1 MKFVVDAQLPPSL
14 AEWLTTQGH
23 GADHVSTLLAL
34 DAADD
39 DIWRLARLEHRT
51 IVTKDR
57 DFALWASDRRD
68 GPQVV
73 WLRIG
78 NATTRSLLSWL
89 TPRWPAIQDRLN
101 EGIHL
106 IEVRA

>member
-14 AEWLTTQGH
+14 ADGLKTQGFD
-23 GADHVSTLLAL
+23 ADHVSTLLAL
-34 DAADD
+34 DASDD
-39 DIWRLARLEHRT
+39 DIWRLARTERRI

-78 NATTRSLLSWL
+78 NATTHSLLTWL
-89 TPRWPAIQDRLN
+89 TPKWPLIQDRLN
-101 EGIHL
+101 ESIHL

>member
-14 AEWLTTQGH
+14 ADWLKTQGH
-23 GADHVSTLLAL
+23 DADHVSILLSL
-34 DAADD
+34 DASDD
-39 DIWRLARLEHRT
+39 DIWRLARMEHRI

-57 DFALWASDRRD
+57 DFALWASDRRE

-78 NATTRSLLSWL
+78 NATTPSLLTWL
-89 TPRWPAIQDRLN
+89 TPKWPLIQDRLN
-101 EGIHL
+101 EDVHL

>member
-14 AEWLTTQGH
+14 ADWLKTQGFD
-23 GADHVSTLLAL
+23 ADHVSSLLSL
-34 DAADD
+34 DASDD
-39 DIWRLARLEHRT
+39 DIWRLARTERRI

-57 DFALWASDRRD
+57 DFALWASDRRE

-78 NATTRSLLSWL
+78 NATTRSLLIWL
-89 TPRWPAIQDRLN
+89 TPKWPLIQDRLN
-101 EGIHL
+101 EGVHL